1 MVRMMKI
8 CASIAEIDPKEL
20 RKSAVRALDKG
31 ASFLEIRFDYIS
43 TNGFA
48 EALGAVRPFRSR
60 SIYTLRKAKQ
70 GGKFEGSE
78 IQRLSYLKEMASQR
92 PMMIDVEYETL
103 NEFPKVGSFIKS
115 LSIPILL
122 SWHDFRATPSYKKLS
137 EMLGSMSSYSNNNK
151 LVTMANSFEDTL
163 RVLKLYETVDKTVN
177 LVAFSM
183 GEIGLISRVLCALQ
197 SNCPFTYASVDRQ
210 VAPGQLTIEQMQK
223 LHGMIITGSSHAGG

>member
-1 MVRMMKI
+1 MLMMKI

-43 TNGFA
+43 PNRFA
-48 EALGAVRPFRSR
+48 EALIAVRPFRAS
-60 SIYTLRKAKQ
+60 SIYTLRKARQ

-78 IQRLSYLKEMASQR
+78 IQRLRYLKQMSDQK
-92 PMMIDVEYETL
+92 PMMIDVEYDTL
-103 NEFPKVGSFIKS
+103 HKSPKIGSFIKS
-115 LSIPILL
+115 LNIPILL
-122 SWHDFRATPSYKKLS
+122 SWHDFKTTPSFKKLS
-137 EMLGSMSSYSNNNK
+137 EMLGSMSSYSNNIK

-197 SNCPFTYASVDRQ
+197 SNCPFTYASVGRQ

-223 LHGMIITGSSHAGG
+223 LHSMIITGSSHAGG